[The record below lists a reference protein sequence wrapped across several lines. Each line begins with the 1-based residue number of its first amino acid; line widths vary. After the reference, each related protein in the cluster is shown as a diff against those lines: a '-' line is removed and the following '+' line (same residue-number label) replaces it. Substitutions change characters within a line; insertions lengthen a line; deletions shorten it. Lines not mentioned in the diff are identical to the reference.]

1 MRYIGQK
8 HGVGEDIFFLFFF
21 FFFKFVFGR
30 RESKRWKIQFIR
42 VDLAE
47 FQCFELLILLRRT
60 YAK

>member
-8 HGVGEDIFFLFFF
+8 DGVGEDI

>member
-8 HGVGEDIFFLFFF
+8 DGVGEDIFFLF